1 MYKRFVSLEEL
12 NYDRAINKATGKLE
26 GLDEPIPKGTV
37 FTTIAPFEG
46 TVSDSGD
53 FGRYWTV
60 EFNQFGKTYTMTIR
74 ESDLKPKDDFPGV
87 EPPQPAKF
95 RGETE
100 GGRKKRRRT
109 GRRNKSSRRK
119 SRRNRK

>member
-26 GLDEPIPKGTV
+26 GIDEPIPKGTV
-37 FTTIAPFEG
+37 FTTISPFEG
-46 TVSDSGD
+46 TVSDSED
-53 FGRYWTV
+53 IGRFWTV
-60 EFNQFGKTYTMTIR
+60 EFNKSDKTYTITINER
-74 ESDLKPKDDFPGV
+74 DLKTNDDFPGV

-109 GRRNKSSRRK
+109 GRRSKSSRRK
-119 SRRNRK
+119 SRRNKK